1 MGAGNISGTN
11 PFKLLTN
18 GTVTV
23 AGTLSASGQYWI
35 QLVNNNVIYK
45 QIQMASAATSF
56 SLKFTHVLADT
67 YSVCYNSGSTA
78 VGSTVAS
85 VTSVTYAVE
94 SSSFNFILNF
104 PSGVQVTRKS
114 DEVALSSGALILKG
128 EKLNITLPSAG
139 YYINGIK
146 YDAGTVEYQVGN
158 DIDII
163 TGIQD
168 YDTATYT
175 NPKYIE
181 QLTTNILDNYKK
193 YLISTTNTNPT
204 AKTLTYNNGKW
215 NKSDT
220 IPAWTQPYSTIT
232 ITSKNSDGDNIT
244 LTGGDITVTDV
255 TTNNSSSAA
264 ISGSTITSKVPRGHR
279 FKITSTSFTGYNAMS
294 QIDGYADQD
303 YGFDYSFAGC
313 GNTCVGQCT
322 SCTSA
327 CSQGCAGNC
336 TGSCKDTCTG
346 GCSSTCKGTCTG
358 GCTSCSSCSGSCTGG
373 CNNACA
379 SCNACGGCSGCKGTC
394 TNHCAGCTGCFGG
407 GYN

>member
-23 AGTLSASGQYWI
+23 AGTLPTSGRYWI
-35 QLVNNNVIYK
+35 QLVNNSVIYK
-45 QIQMASAATSF
+45 QIQMTNAATSF
-56 SLKFTHVLADT
+56 SLQFTHVLAGT
-67 YSVCYNSGSTA
+67 YNVCYNSESTA
-78 VGSTVAS
+78 AGSAVTS

-104 PSGVQVTRKS
+104 PSGVTVTRKS
-114 DEVALSSGALILKG
+114 DEVELRSGALILKD
-128 EKLNITLPSAG
+128 EKLNITLPSTG

-168 YDTATYT
+168 YDATTYT

-193 YLISTTNTNPT
+193 YLISTNGT
-204 AKTLTYNNGKW
+204 AAQTLVYNNGKW
-215 NKSDT
+215 NKST
-220 IPAWTQPYSTIT
+220 AAAWTQPYSTIT
-232 ITSKNSDGDNIT
+232 ITSKNSDGNNIT
-244 LTGGDITVTDV
+244 LTGGTITVTDV
-255 TTNNSSSAA
+255 TTNNSSSAT
-264 ISGSTITSKVPRGHR
+264 ISGSTITSKVPRGHK
-279 FKITSTSFTGYNAMS
+279 FKITSTGFSGYNAMS

-303 YGFDYSFAGC
+303 YSFNYSFTGC

-322 SCTSA
+322 SCTSTCA
-327 CSQGCAGNC
+327 QGCANDC
-336 TGSCKDTCTG
+336 TGTCSNTCTG
-346 GCSSTCKGTCTG
+346 GCSDTCKGTCTG

-379 SCNACGGCSGCKGTC
+379 SCNACGGCSGCKGC
-394 TNHCAGCTGCFGG
+394 SGCSSCSGSCRSTGRSL
-407 GYN
+407 